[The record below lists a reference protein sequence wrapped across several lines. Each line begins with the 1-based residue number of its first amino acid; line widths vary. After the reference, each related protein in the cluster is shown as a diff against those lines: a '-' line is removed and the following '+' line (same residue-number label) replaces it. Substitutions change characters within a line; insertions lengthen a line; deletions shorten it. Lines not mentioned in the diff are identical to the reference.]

1 MTFEMAQDIA
11 TFVKN
16 NDVVYLNL
24 MGGEFFCN
32 PDWYRI
38 FRVLIEATTFA
49 RIVSNG
55 DWANSNTVKAQL
67 LKLKDEF
74 EGKFKIS
81 ISKDKWHTNA
91 NVEKA
96 EEFLKEKNF
105 LYNVAGDGDMTENS
119 IVPVGRAFLSGT
131 MYSMFQCFC
140 HEPDKK
146 YAFLI
151 DEDGDIFKC
160 EFGHFAYSNVHEYM
174 DGGFDARFKEYNQAF
189 YKVFI
194 PNCATCA
201 RYCTFLPQEK
211 KEEYGRINQMLREA
225 YVKGATEFCRTIW
238 AQIHVE
244 ITKNCV
250 GHYDDENISMAT
262 YANKLNSLAN
272 FCYEQYH
279 EINEDND

>member
-38 FRVLIEATTFA
+38 FRVLIEATRFA

-105 LYNVAGDGDMTENS
+105 LYNVASEGDMTENS

-160 EFGHFAYSNVHEYM
+160 EFGHFAYANVHEYM

-194 PNCATCA
+194 PSCATCA

-211 KEEYGRINQMLREA
+211 KEEYGRKI
-225 YVKGATEFCRTIW
+225 I
-238 AQIHVE
+238 VE
-244 ITKNCV
+244 K
-250 GHYDDENISMAT
+250 
-262 YANKLNSLAN
+262 K
-272 FCYEQYH
+272 
-279 EINEDND
+279 